1 MKIMGGFFPF
11 KKKKMMKHF
20 SSCPASYIHEIKEQD
35 QCQHEIT
42 ATLVFW
48 GRAEAVE
55 HSDHTG
61 GRLKKTKNNQTTNLA
76 TWRTDVFKR
85 DREQKDRENIEQRI
99 VTQQRFIWS

>member
-1 MKIMGGFFPF
+1 
-11 KKKKMMKHF
+11 MKHF

-55 HSDHTG
+55 HSDHTV
-61 GRLKKTKNNQTTNLA
+61 GRLKKKNYKFSHLKD
-76 TWRTDVFKR
+76 WCV
-85 DREQKDRENIEQRI
+85 QKTARAEGPWKHK
-99 VTQQRFIWS
+99 TA